1 MSACKYGDPLCPCQD
16 GDECH
21 YEGKNPM
28 VPPVQDIAARS
39 RHLPGFRAV
48 PPYRRESV
56 PEPVATLS
64 EETRRRL
71 LRLSVIGI

>member
-1 MSACKYGDPLCPCQD
+1 MTNHPTQD
-16 GDECH
+16 DTTL
-21 YEGKNPM
+21 
-28 VPPVQDIAARS
+28 ALRT

-48 PPYRRESV
+48 PPCLREGV

-71 LRLSVIGI
+71 LRLSVIEP